1 MTADQSTMPDIHG
14 SQALVQTLHDAI
26 ALHQSGKLN
35 QAQKKYQQ
43 VLTWDAQQPDALH
56 LLGLIEHQQGKS
68 QVGLSH
74 IDQAVALRPNDVDMR
89 FNRANL
95 LQDLQLLD
103 QSIEGFRQVLTLNPA
118 HLSAHLGLGTAL
130 RAQHRLG
137 DAVAAY
143 QAALAQV
150 PDSADLHY
158 NLANVWSELRQP
170 QRAID
175 RYQHALRLRPGD
187 GATLYNLGNALME
200 LNRGVEAL
208 ACYRQALA
216 TLGSHEEAFSTLLF
230 RMQLVPECPADELF
244 QMALSYAA
252 RFETPL
258 KAHWKP
264 HRNKPDPD
272 RRLRVGYVSGDFRQH
287 PVAHFIEPILACHD
301 PQQVEVFGYANSTQT
316 DTLTDRIRA
325 HCRHWLVVHAMDD
338 ATLAQRIRSDRI
350 DILVDLSGH
359 TALHRLLVFARKPAP
374 IQVTWFGYIGTT
386 GLSAM
391 DYRLTNT
398 FMDPP
403 GLTERYYT
411 EKLMRLPV
419 SDIAYQPAQNCP
431 AVNPLPALCGQL
443 LMLGSLNTL
452 SKINPQVIALW
463 SRVLHAL
470 PQARLMLGNVPND
483 EAAKRLKDQFQHHG
497 IDPSRL
503 ELQPRLDI
511 TDYLALHQRIDLGL
525 DPFPYNGGTTTLHAL
540 WMGVPVVTLA
550 GSHSVA
556 RWGVA
561 ALNRVGLPQ
570 FIAATQDEYVQCV
583 QRIAADL
590 PALNVIRQELRA
602 RMQDAEC
609 TPQTITAHLEAAY
622 RKMWCDWC
630 QQSEPSS

>member
-1 MTADQSTMPDIHG
+1 MPDIDG
-14 SQALVQTLHDAI
+14 AQALAQTLREAI
-26 ALHQSGKLN
+26 ALHQRGQLS
-35 QAQKKYQQ
+35 QARKKYQQ
-43 VLTWDAQQPDALH
+43 ILAGDAQQPDALH
-56 LLGLIEHQQGKS
+56 LLGLIEHQEGNS
-68 QVGLSH
+68 QLGLRY
-74 IDQAVALRPNDVDMR
+74 IDEAVEKRPNDVDMR

-95 LQDLQLLD
+95 LQDLQQTD
-103 QSIEGFRQVLTLNPA
+103 QAIEGFRQVLTLSPE

-130 RAQHRLG
+130 RAQHRF
-137 DAVAAY
+137 DDAAVAY
-143 QAALAQV
+143 QNALVQV

-158 NLANVWSELRQP
+158 NLANVWLNL
-170 QRAID
+170 QRPVCAVD
-175 RYQHALRLRPGD
+175 SYQHALRLRPGD

-208 ACYRQALA
+208 DCYRQALA
-216 TLGSHEEAFSTLLF
+216 TLGNNEEAFSTLLF
-230 RMQLVPECPADELF
+230 RIQLVPDCPPDELY
-244 QMALSYAA
+244 QLALSYAS
-252 RFETPL
+252 RFEAPL
-258 KAHWKP
+258 KARWKP
-264 HRNKPDPD
+264 HRNKRDPD

-301 PQQVEVFGYANSTQT
+301 PQQIEVFGYANSAQT
-316 DTLTDRIRA
+316 DTLTERIRA
-325 HCRHWLVVHAMDD
+325 QCRHWLPVHALDD
-338 ATLAQRIRSDRI
+338 DTLAQRIRSDRI

-374 IQVTWFGYIGTT
+374 VQVTWFGYIGTT

-398 FMDPP
+398 YMDPP
-403 GLTERYYT
+403 SLTERYYT
-411 EKLMRLPV
+411 ETLVRLPT

-431 AVNPLPALCGQL
+431 PVNPLPALSGQP

-483 EAAKRLKDQFQHHG
+483 EAAQRLKEQFQNHG
-497 IDPSRL
+497 IDPERL
-503 ELQPRLDI
+503 ELQPRVDI

-583 QRIAADL
+583 QRHAADL
-590 PALNVIRQELRA
+590 NALNAIRQDLRA
-602 RMQDAEC
+602 RMQAAEC
-609 TPQTITAHLEAAY
+609 TAQTITAHLEAAY
-622 RKMWCDWC
+622 REMWRKWC
-630 QQSEPSS
+630 EQPGPLL